1 MKIFEPMIIAFSMY
15 SKIPMP
21 RIEWNKDNMKYAMCF
36 FPLIGV
42 VTGALIW
49 LAGMLLSGNIFP
61 QVSYG
66 KLMFAAMM
74 TLIPVL
80 VSGGIHLDG
89 FMDTMD
95 ALGSW
100 GDKEKKLEILKDSH
114 NGAFAVIGICC
125 YFILSLGVWSEIRT
139 EMLPEVAAVFVISR
153 ALSGLAVVTFPSA
166 RGSGLVKTFQDGAQ
180 KKVVRITM
188 GGYLIVAAGYLYR
201 FSPVCMVVSLVIA
214 GVVFGYYYR
223 MSMKQFGGVTGD
235 LAGYFLQICEL
246 SLLVGVLI
254 VQGIIG

>member
-1 MKIFEPMIIAFSMY
+1 MKFLEPMIIAFSMY

-21 RIEWNKDNMKYAMCF
+21 RIEWNKDNMKYAMCY

-42 VTGALIW
+42 VTGILTW
-49 LAGMLLSGNIFP
+49 LAGMLLNGEILSG
-61 QVSYG
+61 VSCG
-66 KLMFAAMM
+66 KLMFAAVM
-74 TLIPVL
+74 TLLPVL

-139 EMLPEVAAVFVISR
+139 EMFPAVAAVFVISR

-180 KKVVRITM
+180 KKVVRVTM
-188 GGYLIVAAGYLYR
+188 IGYLILAAGYLYVIL
-201 FSPVCMVVSLVIA
+201 PVCMVTSVVIA
-214 GVVFGYYYR
+214 GAVFGYYHR

-246 SLLVGVLI
+246 ALLVGILI
-254 VQGIIG
+254 VQRIV